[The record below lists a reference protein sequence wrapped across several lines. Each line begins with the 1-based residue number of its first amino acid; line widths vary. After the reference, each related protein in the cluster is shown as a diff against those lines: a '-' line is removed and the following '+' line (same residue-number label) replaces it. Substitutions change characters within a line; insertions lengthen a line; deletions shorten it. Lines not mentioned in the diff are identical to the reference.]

1 MTRDEILQERKWLM
15 TNYNK
20 KGSFGYET
28 RLLEHNR
35 QVELFN
41 KDLGRRARES
51 AKCLKVGD
59 VVYLEERHNRK
70 GLWRVDKIMVKNV
83 LLVPVGESDFK
94 GRLKA
99 SAEMLIKVQAEDE
112 TLVNVLDDIGLM

>member
-15 TNYNK
+15 K
-20 KGSFGYET
+20 KTSKALPGYEA
-28 RLLEHNR
+28 RLLEYNR

-41 KDLGRRARES
+41 KDLNRKARES
-51 AKCLKVGD
+51 AKCLKIGD
-59 VVYLEERHNRK
+59 IVYLEERHNRE

-83 LLVPVGESDFK
+83 LLVPVGESDFRGK
-94 GRLKA
+94 LKA

-112 TLVNVLDDIGLM
+112 TLVNSLDDIGLI

>member
-1 MTRDEILQERKWLM
+1 M
-15 TNYNK
+15 K
-20 KGSFGYET
+20 KIHMGLPSYEA
-28 RLLEHNR
+28 RLIEYNR

-41 KDLGRRARES
+41 KDLNRRARES
-51 AKCLKVGD
+51 AKCLKIGD
-59 VVYLEERHNRK
+59 IVYLEERHNRK

-83 LLVPVGESDFK
+83 LLVPVGESDFR

-112 TLVNVLDDIGLM
+112 TLVNSLDDIGLI

>member
-1 MTRDEILQERKWLM
+1 MTRDEIQQERKWLM
-15 TNYNK
+15 TNFN

-41 KDLGRRARES
+41 KDLNRRARES
-51 AKCLKVGD
+51 AKCLKIGD
-59 VVYLEERHNRK
+59 IVYLEERHNRK

-83 LLVPVGESDFK
+83 LLVPVGESDFR

-99 SAEMLIKVQAEDE
+99 SAEMLIKVEAEDE
-112 TLVNVLDDIGLM
+112 TLVNSLDDIGLM

>member
-15 TNYNK
+15 R
-20 KGSFGYET
+20 KGEGLPDFEA
-28 RLLEHNR
+28 RLLEYNR

-41 KDLGRRARES
+41 GDLSRRAREA

-59 VVYLEERHNRK
+59 IVYLEERHNRR
-70 GLWRVDKIMVKNV
+70 GLWGVDKILVKNV
-83 LLVPVGESDFK
+83 LLVPVGESSFK

-112 TLVNVLDDIGLM
+112 TLVNALDDIGLI

>member
-1 MTRDEILQERKWLM
+1 MTREEILQERKWLGRK
-15 TNYNK
+15 TNR
-20 KGSFGYET
+20 SLPGYEA
-28 RLLEHNR
+28 RLIEYNR

-41 KDLGRRARES
+41 KDINQRARE
-51 AKCLKVGD
+51 ATTALKVGD
-59 VVYLEERHNRK
+59 IVYLPDRFNRK

-83 LLVPVGESDFK
+83 LLVPVGESDFR

>member
-1 MTRDEILQERKWLM
+1 MTRDEIQQERKWLM
-15 TNYNK
+15 TNFN

-59 VVYLEERHNRK
+59 VVYLEERHDWK

-83 LLVPVGESDFK
+83 LLSPVGGSDFK
-94 GRLKA
+94 GRIKV
-99 SAEMLIKVQAEDE
+99 SAEMLIKVEAEDE
-112 TLVNVLDDIGLM
+112 ALINVLDDIGLM

>member
-1 MTRDEILQERKWLM
+1 MTRDEIQQERAWLM
-15 TNYNK
+15 KKTN
-20 KGSFGYET
+20 KGLPGYSD
-28 RLLEHNR
+28 RLDEYNR

-41 KDLGRRARES
+41 KDLNRRARES
-51 AKCLKVGD
+51 AKSLKIGD
-59 VVYLEERHNRK
+59 IVYLEERHNLK

-83 LLVPVGESDFK
+83 LLAPVGESDFK

-112 TLVNVLDDIGLM
+112 SLINSLDDIGLI

>member
-1 MTRDEILQERKWLM
+1 MTRDEIQQERKWLM
-15 TNYNK
+15 TNFN

-83 LLVPVGESDFK
+83 LLVPVGESDFR

-99 SAEMLIKVQAEDE
+99 SAEMLIKVEAEDE
-112 TLVNVLDDIGLM
+112 TLVNSLDDIGLM

>member
-1 MTRDEILQERKWLM
+1 MTREEILQERKWLI
-15 TNYNK
+15 K
-20 KGSFGYET
+20 KTSKALPGYEA
-28 RLLEHNR
+28 RLLEYNR

-41 KDLGRRARES
+41 KDLNRKARES
-51 AKCLKVGD
+51 AKCLKIGD

-83 LLVPVGESDFK
+83 LLVPVGESDFRGK
-94 GRLKA
+94 LKA

-112 TLVNVLDDIGLM
+112 TLVNSLDDIGLI

>member
-1 MTRDEILQERKWLM
+1 MTREEILQERKWLM
-15 TNYNK
+15 KNFNRTLPDY
-20 KGSFGYET
+20 SA

-51 AKCLKVGD
+51 AKCLKIGD

-83 LLVPVGESDFK
+83 LLVPVGESDFRGK
-94 GRLKA
+94 LKA

-112 TLVNVLDDIGLM
+112 TLVNSLDDIGLM

>member
-1 MTRDEILQERKWLM
+1 MTRDEIQQERKWLM
-15 TNYNK
+15 TNFN

-83 LLVPVGESDFK
+83 LLVPVGESDFR

-99 SAEMLIKVQAEDE
+99 SAEMLIKVEAEDE
-112 TLVNVLDDIGLM
+112 SLVNSLDDIGLM